1 MTFWHIRPLDFH
13 GMPLIT
19 IDFHWFPWISI
30 DPLMAFNSMAFHGF
44 IGFPWVFI
52 NCWLSLS
59 IDADGLG
66 LVPMDVAWFS
76 LELDRYP
83 RPPHWF
89 RWTRACNFPFL
100 ARLWLC
106 IYFASNSIESRSE
119 YNDILWCCIWGSFA
133 YPWMFLWCCFDLLS
147 TFTRCSLDAR
157 WMFDRCSIDARYMFH
172 WC

>member
-1 MTFWHIRPLDFH
+1 
-13 GMPLIT
+13 
-19 IDFHWFPWISI
+19 
-30 DPLMAFNSMAFHGF
+30 
-44 IGFPWVFI
+44 
-52 NCWLSLS
+52 
-59 IDADGLG
+59 
-66 LVPMDVAWFS
+66 MDVAWFS
-76 LELDRYP
+76 LEMFNRCSTGSVICPHLTPHP

-89 RWTRACNFPFL
+89 RWIRACNFPFL

-157 WMFDRCSIDARYMFH
+157 WMFDRCSIDARYMFNGLLIAVRFIFVTYSIDVRLVLELLRTVLPFTWPSH
-172 WC
+172 GWHFFF